1 MNFAWEAPWLA
12 SSGSGMYRV
21 RSCQPD
27 SQISGVLFREGGLP
41 MHAVEEHAD
50 EAAYDRSISLKLS
63 RRRYQNA
70 CMSQLHLRDLK
81 ANHPGGW
88 RDISPVQAAKIAK
101 PPEGPMPQK
110 CAASSVDGW
119 LLEHGTS
126 ALPFSLKTA
135 MAARFSP
142 SALNSRR

>member
-1 MNFAWEAPWLA
+1 MI
-12 SSGSGMYRV
+12 SVSGSAKGACCA
-21 RSCQPD
+21 RSD
-27 SQISGVLFREGGLP
+27 ALAWRGARSTAVASLFSKGNCL
-41 MHAVEEHAD
+41 MQVVEVHAD
-50 EAAYDRSISLKLS
+50 EARYDRLISLRLS
-63 RRRYQNA
+63 RQHYENGCR
-70 CMSQLHLRDLK
+70 SQLHLRDLR

-88 RDISPVQAAKIAK
+88 RDISPVEASKIVK
-101 PPEGPMPQK
+101 PPEGPMLRPG
-110 CAASSVDGW
+110 AASSVDGW